1 MQAALLII
9 PAATSAPD
17 PMAPPAAS
25 DAQRADSAGR
35 AERAPSADADS
46 DAGFDSTA
54 TSRPSSVW
62 PDSAHWGGGDAARFS
77 VSRFDPLGEQQARA
91 REQAAAAFDVCHPAL
106 ALRAVLG
113 VQGVLALV
121 ALSGAETVAQW
132 GERAA
137 AFAFAGVVG
146 TVLWL
151 VVVCALGR
159 PLRRLPAGARAA
171 VVGLIGALAALAGWW
186 PLAWAE
192 LAAPAQPLRTAAVAL
207 AGLGF
212 AAVLWS
218 WLDVR
223 ARLWQPAHA
232 SARLAE
238 LQSRIRPH
246 FLFNALNTAI
256 ALVRVDPA
264 RAEAV
269 LEDLAELF
277 RVALADAG
285 ASVSLA
291 EEIELARRYLAIE
304 QVRFGERLLVAW
316 QIDPRATSARVPPLM
331 LQPLVENAVRHGVEP
346 AAGGGWV
353 RVQATR
359 QRGQVEVLVTNSIGD
374 EAGAPGSGMALHNL
388 RERLRLLHDVAAQCD
403 VWRDEER
410 GPAGGAMV
418 PVFKARVMLPAP

>member
-1 MQAALLII
+1 
-9 PAATSAPD
+9 
-17 PMAPPAAS
+17 MAPTAQ
-25 DAQRADSAGR
+25 DATPRR
-35 AERAPSADADS
+35 DADS
-46 DAGFDSTA
+46 DFQSTL
-54 TSRPSSVW
+54 SRPSSLW
-62 PDSAHWGGGDAARFS
+62 PDSSQWGDASSARFVAS
-77 VSRFDPLGEQQARA
+77 HFDPVSEEQARQ

-121 ALSGAETVAQW
+121 ALAGASSVLHW
-132 GERAA
+132 GERTAA
-137 AFAFAGVVG
+137 LAFGGVVG

-159 PLRRLPAGARAA
+159 PLRRVSAGARAA
-171 VVGLIGALAALAGWW
+171 VVLAVGAGAALAGWW
-186 PLAWAE
+186 PLTLVD
-192 LAAPAQPLRTAAVAL
+192 LAAPPEPLRAAAVAL

-264 RAEAV
+264 KAEAV

-291 EEIELARRYLAIE
+291 DEIELARRYLAIE
-304 QVRFGERLLVAW
+304 QLRFGARLTVLW
-316 QIDPRATSARVPPLM
+316 RIDPRAATARVPPLM
-331 LQPLVENAVRHGVEP
+331 LQPLVENAVRHGIEP
-346 AAGGGWV
+346 LPEGGWV
-353 RVQATR
+353 RVQATL
-359 QRGQVEVLVTNSIGD
+359 QRGQVEVMVSNSVGS
-374 EAGAPGSGMALHNL
+374 EAGTPGNGMALHNL

-410 GPAGGAMV
+410 GAEGSA
-418 PVFKARVMLPAP
+418 PVAVFRARVILPAP